1 MKILKKIWA
10 GWQAFG
16 RFMGNMVA
24 RVALS
29 IFYFTVFVPFA
40 VGVRLATDPLQL
52 KIRPDRLWRP
62 RSTGD
67 RSLEDAERQY

>member
-1 MKILKKIWA
+1 MKVLKKIWE

-29 IFYFTVFVPFA
+29 LFYFTVLVPFA
-40 VGVRLATDPLQL
+40 LGVRGATDPLQL
-52 KIRPDRLWRP
+52 RGRLDGLWRP
-62 RSTGD
+62 RATGD
-67 RSLEDAERQY
+67 RSLEDVERQY